1 MMAEQGVMTEQGM
14 REQGDDDG
22 GGGGGGGGLCSCV
35 NLQVHSTFLHALR
48 ISR

>member
-22 GGGGGGGGLCSCV
+22 GGGAVFVCEPSGSLY
-35 NLQVHSTFLHALR
+35 LSTRFKDQQMNK
-48 ISR
+48 